1 MIIKGAKWG
10 RKCARKSEKIQR
22 RPIIVSVDVPGI
34 QIDKSIAQ
42 TKKIIPNQANADQ
55 KEAHAPFVF
64 LSIVPR
70 SLASL
75 SRSRRGSIPRSCVAA
90 WLRLQREFV
99 FVRFLVCG
107 CERKNGRLGCT
118 SEREKNECVL
128 STERKYAS
136 GMVLVL
142 NIINKING
150 FGVLNPESASHS

>member
-1 MIIKGAKWG
+1 MIKKGAKWG

-22 RPIIVSVDVPGI
+22 RPIIVFVDVPGI

-42 TKKIIPNQANADQ
+42 TKKNHPESCECGSKRGTRTIRFSLN
-55 KEAHAPFVF
+55 
-64 LSIVPR
+64 R
-70 SLASL
+70 SSFACLTFSL
-75 SRSRRGSIPRSCVAA
+75 SARIDSAFVRCCMVAITERVCFCAVLRCVA
-90 WLRLQREFV
+90 
-99 FVRFLVCG
+99 
-107 CERKNGRLGCT
+107 ERKNGRLGCT
-118 SEREKNECVL
+118 SEKKTSVL